1 MNPET
6 PRRTA
11 ASGGAD
17 PAGTVSPGGPAD
29 RALGALTQA
38 IYFLDRGLAPRHK
51 VRAFNTAAERIGEL
65 SDDELESL
73 VSTNKLQDI
82 SGIGASTGSVIT
94 AAVKGVPAEY
104 LDDLERKSASE
115 TTIGTGLR
123 SQLRGDL
130 HLHTLWSDG
139 GATLRSMA
147 ETAMALGHDYAAI
160 TDHSPRLTIAHGL
173 SETRLQ
179 DQLAEIA
186 MLNMELA
193 PFRILTGME
202 VDILEDGSLDLSDD
216 ALSGL
221 DVVVAS
227 VHSRLRMDRQEM
239 TRRMVRAIA
248 SPHVD
253 VLGHCTGRMILG
265 SGRPQSAFDPEIVFA
280 ACAQFDTA
288 VELNCRPE
296 RRDPPTDLIELAR
309 EWGCK
314 FSINTDA
321 HAPGQMEWQNWGCD
335 LLAGLEI
342 PPESIVNT
350 WEATALVDWATSH
363 PVS

>member
-6 PRRTA
+6 PK
-11 ASGGAD
+11 D
-17 PAGTVSPGGPAD
+17 PGGPRG

-38 IYFLDRGLAPRHK
+38 IYYLDRGLAPRHK
-51 VRAFNTAAERIGEL
+51 VRAFDTAAERIGEL
-65 SDDELESL
+65 SDDELVSL
-73 VSTNKLQDI
+73 VSTNTLQDI
-82 SGIGASTGSVIT
+82 AGIGVSTGSVIT
-94 AAVKGVPAEY
+94 DAVKCIPSGY
-104 LDDLERKSASE
+104 LDDLDQKSLSE
-115 TTIGTGLR
+115 PTSGTSLR
-123 SQLRGDL
+123 NHLRGDL
-130 HLHTLWSDG
+130 HVHTLWSDG
-139 GATLRSMA
+139 GATLRAMA
-147 ETAMALGHDYAAI
+147 ETAMALGHDYVAI
-160 TDHSPRLTIAHGL
+160 TDHSARLTIAHGL
-173 SETRLQ
+173 SEDRLK

-202 VDILEDGSLDLSDD
+202 VDILSDGSLDLSDE
-216 ALSGL
+216 ALGGL

-227 VHSRLRMDRQEM
+227 VHSKLRMDRQEM

-265 SGRPQSAFDPEIVFA
+265 SGRPQSAFDSEIVFA

-296 RRDPPTDLIELAR
+296 RRDPPTELLELAR
-309 EWGCK
+309 QWGCK
-314 FSINTDA
+314 FSIDTDA

-335 LLAGLEI
+335 LLADMEV
-342 PPESIVNT
+342 PPESVVNT
-350 WEATALVDWATSH
+350 WAATALLDWTNAH